1 MALQSSGPISMSQIN
16 SVLKLGNSLNS
27 YRGQFGLPSGPIS
40 FADFYGKSGVAYIR
54 TVRLT
59 FTARYFRTNNAEM
72 LGYYST
78 ESGSTT
84 MTYNVSSTSAP
95 VDTGAIDAYKSDFQN
110 NYWNVDPD
118 FYDNFTWTNGYG
130 VLLSQVQA

>member
-16 SVLKLGNSLNS
+16 SVLKLGNNLNS
-27 YRGQFGLPSGPIS
+27 YRGQFGLPSGAIS
-40 FADFYGKSGVAYIR
+40 FLNFYGKSGVAYIR

-59 FTARYFRTNNAEM
+59 FTARYFRTNAADFS
-72 LGYYST
+72 YFST

-95 VDTGAIDAYKSDFQN
+95 VDTGAIDAYKSDYQN
-110 NYWNVDPD
+110 NYLSVDPD
-118 FYDNFTWTNGYG
+118 YYDRFTWTNGYG